1 MKNYARSFWE
11 GFKYYITGLY
21 HRAEEHH
28 IFLMSGGLA
37 FSLFVCAVPFAVVV
51 MAILGNMFESSDLA
65 SKVTEFVNQ
74 IIPYP
79 QQAQQINDFLIT
91 RFDQLSSF
99 THVVGVIGFITLLL
113 TATSLFS
120 SMRTILNAAFRFKK
134 SESIVIGKLWDFGLV
149 IAILIVMVILM
160 LALPV
165 MEAGLELTSNVQLL
179 QSVSASSVS
188 KIFIFLTSFGSLTL
202 IFTAIYWLVPVYKPN
217 IKAVLVAAVSAALL
231 WLLAKELFGYYIG
244 HVATL
249 KHLYGIYSFIVI
261 AAFWIYYSA
270 FIMII
275 GAEIGQLFWERI
287 KIKSMGQQSVY
298 R

>member
-11 GFKYYITGLY
+11 GFKYYISGLY

-37 FSLFVCAVPFAVVV
+37 FSLFICALPFAVVV
-51 MAILGNMFESSDLA
+51 MALLGKMFERHDLVA
-65 SKVTEFVNQ
+65 KVLEFVNQ
-74 IIPYP
+74 LVPYP
-79 QQAQQINDFLIT
+79 DQARQINQFLIT

-99 THVVGVIGFITLLL
+99 SEVIGIIGFLTLIL
-113 TATSLFS
+113 TASSLFS
-120 SMRTILNAAFRFKK
+120 SMRTILNAAFNFKK
-134 SESIVIGKLWDFGLV
+134 SESVVVGKLWDFGLV
-149 IAILIVMVILM
+149 IVMMIIMVILM
-160 LALPV
+160 LALPL
-165 MEAGLELTSNVQLL
+165 MEAGLELTSNIDWL

-188 KIFIFLTSFGSLTL
+188 KIFIFVTSLGSLII

-217 IKAVLVAAVSAALL
+217 IKAVLVAAISAALL

-275 GAEIGQLFWERI
+275 GAEIGQLSWERR
-287 KIKSMGQQSVY
+287 ME
-298 R
+298 